1 MIFLRPDYLIRHVT
15 DLSPEWLRQRS
26 VRGIVA
32 DLDNTLVG
40 WHSEAI
46 PPEVAA
52 WLSAIRLEG
61 ISVCIASNTRN
72 FARLRKLSE
81 ALSVLHVPGNAGKPS
96 SKGIRTA
103 LSLLSVDPKY
113 ALMVGDQLFTDMVAG
128 RRAGLTTVLVNP
140 LTTRDFI
147 GTKVVSRN
155 LERLVLRGD
164 RARPT

>member
-1 MIFLRPDYLIRHVT
+1 MSALRPDFMIRHVT
-15 DLSPEWLRQRS
+15 ELSPEWLRTQS

-52 WLSAIRLEG
+52 WLAAIRLDG
-61 ISVCIASNTRN
+61 IEVCIASNTRN
-72 FARLRKLSE
+72 FARLGRLAE

-96 SKGIRTA
+96 PRGIQRA
-103 LSLLSVDPKY
+103 LELLNTDPKQTI
-113 ALMVGDQLFTDMVAG
+113 MVGDQLFTDMVAG
-128 RRAGLTTVLVNP
+128 YRAGLRTVLVNP
-140 LTTRDFI
+140 LTARDFI
-147 GTKVVSRN
+147 GTKVISRN

-164 RARPT
+164 LARPR